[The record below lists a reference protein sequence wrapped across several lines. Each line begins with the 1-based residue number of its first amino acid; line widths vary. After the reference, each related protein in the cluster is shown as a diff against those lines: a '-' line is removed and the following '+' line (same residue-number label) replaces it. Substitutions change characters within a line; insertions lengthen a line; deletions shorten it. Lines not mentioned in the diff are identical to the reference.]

1 MRDGGG
7 GAQRPP
13 RIDNTLT
20 AESSVKSQARF
31 ISFEGIDGCGKSTV
45 IGRFACWL
53 DEVDIPYI
61 RTREP
66 GGTPLG
72 ENIRR
77 LLLDPSYRNM
87 DEPAEVLLYTA
98 SRAQLVQ
105 EVILPNL
112 QKGTWVLADRFIDAT
127 LAYQGY
133 GRRLDL
139 TVLRQIQAWAC
150 RNLWPHHTV
159 LLDCDVHLAR
169 QRMQGRPGAL
179 DRMERQQL
187 SFHRRVRA
195 GYLELAKLEPQ
206 RLVIVDSSQALEKVL
221 EDLRE
226 VLWRPLQESIL
237 RF

>member
-1 MRDGGG
+1 MKN
-7 GAQRPP
+7 Q
-13 RIDNTLT
+13 T
-20 AESSVKSQARF
+20 KF

-45 IGRFACWL
+45 LSRFACWL

-77 LLLDPSYRNM
+77 LLLDPSYQSM
-87 DEPAEVLLYTA
+87 DELAEVLLYTA

-105 EVILPNL
+105 EVVLPNL

-139 TVLRQIQAWAC
+139 TVLRQIQEWAS
-150 RNLWPHHTV
+150 RGLWPHHTI
-159 LLDCDVHLAR
+159 LLDCDVHIAW
-169 QRMQGRPGAL
+169 QRMQGRTGDP
-179 DRMERQQL
+179 DRMEQQKL

-195 GYLELAKLEPQ
+195 GYLELARAEP
-206 RLVIVDSSQALEKVL
+206 RRIVVVDSSQALEKVL
-221 EDLRE
+221 EDLRQA
-226 VLWRPLQESIL
+226 LWQPLLESM
-237 RF
+237 